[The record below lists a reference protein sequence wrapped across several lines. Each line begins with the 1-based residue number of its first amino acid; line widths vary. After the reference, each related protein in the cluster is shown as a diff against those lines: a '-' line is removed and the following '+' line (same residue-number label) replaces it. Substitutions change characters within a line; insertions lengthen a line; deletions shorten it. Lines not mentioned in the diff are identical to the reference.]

1 MAYVSIL
8 GVGLG
13 FVNAGDLPLDNPEE
27 AGVPLDKPE
36 ERV

>member
-13 FVNAGDLPLDNPEE
+13 FVNAGSFLLTIQRKREY
-27 AGVPLDKPE
+27 L
-36 ERV
+36 